1 MRQSKRD
8 MEEVERKACRYHAA
22 GVTARTDVGCE
33 GIFEE
38 AYVVVRVRTELGLFY
53 KSFCI

>member
-1 MRQSKRD
+1 MRQPKRD
-8 MEEVERKACRYHAA
+8 SEEVERKACRYHAA

-38 AYVVVRVRTELGLFY
+38 AYVVCESEDRVGSVL
-53 KSFCI
+53 